1 MKYILLMATLVLSL
15 SADVAKITQQ
25 EYKKIH
31 HNNNKMGLKIQEKS
45 YMHRI
50 HKVDETQAKEI
61 AINETNEEVL
71 KLTLDHK
78 GRVLFYKVHTKNHY
92 LEINA
97 MDATVMKKD
106 KKS

>member
-1 MKYILLMATLVLSL
+1 MKYILLMAALVLIL
-15 SADVAKITQQ
+15 GADVAEITQQ

-31 HNNNKMGLKIQEKS
+31 HNNFKMGLKTQEKS

-61 AINETNEEVL
+61 ATKETNEKVSKL
-71 KLTLDHK
+71 KLEHR
-78 GRVLFYKVHTKNHY
+78 GRVLFYKVYTQHNY

-106 KKS
+106 KRA